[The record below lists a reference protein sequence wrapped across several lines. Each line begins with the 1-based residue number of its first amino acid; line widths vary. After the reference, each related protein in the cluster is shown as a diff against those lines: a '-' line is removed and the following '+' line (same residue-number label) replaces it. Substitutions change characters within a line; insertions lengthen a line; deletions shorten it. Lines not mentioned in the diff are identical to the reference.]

1 MGRIEKEDI
10 MNKKEEV
17 LKEAI
22 TQAVANRKL
31 PKESKVSLNPILKKA
46 RLEPYK
52 FLGEIF
58 LAEGETADEIFN
70 EIKGAYGL

>member
-1 MGRIEKEDI
+1 

-31 PKESKVSLNPILKKA
+31 PKERKVSLNLILKKA